1 MKAKIRTILVAAFK
15 PKLGL
20 GSQLAAIGRS
30 LNGAHIEIRR
40 DPTPVKPAKCE

>member
-1 MKAKIRTILVAAFK
+1 MKAKIPAVLKVTVK

-30 LNGAHIEIRR
+30 LGGVNIEIRR
-40 DPTPVKPAKCE
+40 DPTPMKLAMFA